1 MPARLIVGA
10 LVFFTVASVIG
21 AVLALFGPA
30 SAFRLLGAVALGF
43 GVAGC
48 ALELY
53 ALHAFAPEAYAALRD
68 RIAGFGGRMTQ
79 PADALAA
86 VRAS

>member
-53 ALHAFAPEAYAALRD
+53 ALHELAPDSYAALRD
-68 RIAGFGGRMTQ
+68 RIAGFGSRLTQ
-79 PADALAA
+79 RDGTFAAL
-86 VRAS
+86 RAS